1 MTISSNVSLSAVCH
15 GLRMDALPALYK
27 RAKRD
32 RCAQPPPTTTH
43 GECDRR
49 FSASAFTSERRL

>member
-32 RCAQPPPTTTH
+32 RCAPPH
-43 GECDRR
+43 RR
-49 FSASAFTSERRL
+49 FSASAFRLSLSAVDACV